1 MPHQKKAYLALSI
14 TSIVWGTT
22 WVASKMGINHMPA
35 FELASIR
42 QFFGGSIYIIFFLL
56 VKKEKLPKI
65 KPEVVTIEPAK
76 RGWLQ
81 PLPLPKEIE
90 LVSVN
95 DIDPELRAEVSVF
108 HEDGVAQF
116 VRMMYKNYGIKKFTS
131 ATFKNSKYYF
141 FYEEPMLAGRF
152 NRKK

>member
-1 MPHQKKAYLALSI
+1 MPRGVYERKPRQPKVTKEVTKPAKVKKDKV
-14 TSIVWGTT
+14 TKPEKVKK
-22 WVASKMGINHMPA
+22 VKEP
-35 FELASIR
+35 R
-42 QFFGGSIYIIFFLL
+42 

-65 KPEVVTIEPAK
+65 KSEVVTIEPAK

-90 LVSVN
+90 IVSID
-95 DIDPELRAEVSVF
+95 DIDSELRAEVSVF

-116 VRMMYKNYGIKKFTS
+116 ARMMYKNYGIKKFTQ

>member
-1 MPHQKKAYLALSI
+1 METKMPRGVYERKPRQPKVTKEVTKTVKVKKDKVTKPEKVKKVKEPRI
-14 TSIVWGTT
+14 
-22 WVASKMGINHMPA
+22 
-35 FELASIR
+35 
-42 QFFGGSIYIIFFLL
+42 
-56 VKKEKLPKI
+56 KKEKLPKI
-65 KPEVVTIEPAK
+65 KPEMVTIEPAK

-90 LVSVN
+90 IVSID

-116 VRMMYKNYGIKKFTS
+116 ARMMYKNYGIKKFTS

>member
-1 MPHQKKAYLALSI
+1 MPKGVYERKPRQPKVTKEVTKPIKAKKEKVTKPEKVKKI
-14 TSIVWGTT
+14 KE
-22 WVASKMGINHMPA
+22 SK
-35 FELASIR
+35 
-42 QFFGGSIYIIFFLL
+42 

-65 KPEVVTIEPAK
+65 KPEMVAAETIEPAK

>member
-1 MPHQKKAYLALSI
+1 MPRGVYERKPRQPKVTKEVTKTVKVKKDKVTKPEKVKKI
-14 TSIVWGTT
+14 KQPRI
-22 WVASKMGINHMPA
+22 
-35 FELASIR
+35 
-42 QFFGGSIYIIFFLL
+42 
-56 VKKEKLPKI
+56 KKEKLPKI
-65 KPEVVTIEPAK
+65 KPEMVTIEPTK
-76 RGWLQ
+76 RVWLQ

-90 LVSVN
+90 IVSID

>member
-1 MPHQKKAYLALSI
+1 MPRGVYERKPRQPKVTKEVTKPVKAKKEKVTKPEKVKKI
-14 TSIVWGTT
+14 KEPRI
-22 WVASKMGINHMPA
+22 
-35 FELASIR
+35 
-42 QFFGGSIYIIFFLL
+42 
-56 VKKEKLPKI
+56 KKEKLPKI
-65 KPEVVTIEPAK
+65 KPEMVTIEPTK
-76 RGWLQ
+76 RVWLQ

-90 LVSVN
+90 IVSID

>member
-1 MPHQKKAYLALSI
+1 MPRGVYERKPRQPKVTKEVTKPVKA
-14 TSIVWGTT
+14 
-22 WVASKMGINHMPA
+22 
-35 FELASIR
+35 
-42 QFFGGSIYIIFFLL
+42 
-56 VKKEKLPKI
+56 KKEKVTKPEKVKKIKVPRIKKEKFPKI
-65 KPEVVTIEPAK
+65 KPEMVTIEPTK
-76 RGWLQ
+76 RVWLQ

-90 LVSVN
+90 IVSID

>member
-1 MPHQKKAYLALSI
+1 MPRGVYERKPRQPKVTKEVTKPIKAKKEKVTKPEKVKKI
-14 TSIVWGTT
+14 
-22 WVASKMGINHMPA
+22 KEP
-35 FELASIR
+35 R
-42 QFFGGSIYIIFFLL
+42 

-65 KPEVVTIEPAK
+65 KPEMVAAETIEPAK

-90 LVSVN
+90 IVSID

>member
-1 MPHQKKAYLALSI
+1 MPRGVYERKPRQPKVTKEVTKTVKVKKDKVTKPEKVKKI
-14 TSIVWGTT
+14 KEPRI
-22 WVASKMGINHMPA
+22 
-35 FELASIR
+35 
-42 QFFGGSIYIIFFLL
+42 
-56 VKKEKLPKI
+56 KKEKLPKI
-65 KPEVVTIEPAK
+65 KPEMVTIEPTK
-76 RGWLQ
+76 RVWLQ

-90 LVSVN
+90 IVSID

>member
-1 MPHQKKAYLALSI
+1 MPRGVYERKPRQPKVTKEVTKPIKAKKEKVTKPEKVKKI
-14 TSIVWGTT
+14 
-22 WVASKMGINHMPA
+22 KEP
-35 FELASIR
+35 R
-42 QFFGGSIYIIFFLL
+42 

>member
-1 MPHQKKAYLALSI
+1 MPRGVYERKPRQPKVTKEVTKLAKVKKDKV
-14 TSIVWGTT
+14 TKPEKVKK
-22 WVASKMGINHMPA
+22 VKEP
-35 FELASIR
+35 R
-42 QFFGGSIYIIFFLL
+42 

-90 LVSVN
+90 IVSID

-116 VRMMYKNYGIKKFTS
+116 ARMMYKNYGIEKFTQ

>member
-1 MPHQKKAYLALSI
+1 MPRGVYERKPRQPKVTKEVTKPIKAKKEKVTKPEKVKKI
-14 TSIVWGTT
+14 
-22 WVASKMGINHMPA
+22 KEP
-35 FELASIR
+35 R
-42 QFFGGSIYIIFFLL
+42 

-65 KPEVVTIEPAK
+65 KPEMVAAETIEPAK

-90 LVSVN
+90 IVSID

-116 VRMMYKNYGIKKFTS
+116 ARMMYKNYGIKKFTS

>member
-1 MPHQKKAYLALSI
+1 MPKGVYERKPRQPKVTKEVTKIVKVKKDKVTKPEKVKKI
-14 TSIVWGTT
+14 KVPRI
-22 WVASKMGINHMPA
+22 
-35 FELASIR
+35 
-42 QFFGGSIYIIFFLL
+42 
-56 VKKEKLPKI
+56 KKEKLPKI
-65 KPEVVTIEPAK
+65 KPEMVTIEPTK
-76 RGWLQ
+76 RVWLQ

-90 LVSVN
+90 IVSID

>member
-1 MPHQKKAYLALSI
+1 MPRGVYERKPRQPKVTKEVTKTVKVKKDKVTKPEKVKKVKEPRI
-14 TSIVWGTT
+14 
-22 WVASKMGINHMPA
+22 
-35 FELASIR
+35 
-42 QFFGGSIYIIFFLL
+42 
-56 VKKEKLPKI
+56 KKEKLPKI
-65 KPEVVTIEPAK
+65 KPEMVTIEPAK

-90 LVSVN
+90 IVSID

-116 VRMMYKNYGIKKFTS
+116 ARMMYKNYGIKKFTS

>member
-1 MPHQKKAYLALSI
+1 METKMPRGVYERKPRQPKVTKEVTKTVKVKKDKVTKPEKVKKVKEPRI
-14 TSIVWGTT
+14 
-22 WVASKMGINHMPA
+22 
-35 FELASIR
+35 
-42 QFFGGSIYIIFFLL
+42 
-56 VKKEKLPKI
+56 KKEKLPKI
-65 KPEVVTIEPAK
+65 KPEMVTIEPAK

-90 LVSVN
+90 IVSID

-116 VRMMYKNYGIKKFTS
+116 ARMMYKNYGIKKFTP
-131 ATFKNSKYYF
+131 ATFKNNKYYF

>member
-1 MPHQKKAYLALSI
+1 MPRGVYERKPRQPKVTKEVTKPVKAKKEKVTKPEKVKKI
-14 TSIVWGTT
+14 KEPKI
-22 WVASKMGINHMPA
+22 
-35 FELASIR
+35 
-42 QFFGGSIYIIFFLL
+42 
-56 VKKEKLPKI
+56 KKEKLPKI
-65 KPEVVTIEPAK
+65 KPEMVAAETIEPAK

-95 DIDPELRAEVSVF
+95 DIDPELRAEISLL
-108 HEDGVAQF
+108 HEEGMAQF
-116 VRMMYKNYGIKKFTS
+116 ARMMYKKYGIKKFTP
-131 ATFKNSKYYF
+131 ATFKNNKYYF

>member
-1 MPHQKKAYLALSI
+1 VTKEVTKTVKVKKDKVTKPEKVKKVKEPRI
-14 TSIVWGTT
+14 
-22 WVASKMGINHMPA
+22 
-35 FELASIR
+35 
-42 QFFGGSIYIIFFLL
+42 
-56 VKKEKLPKI
+56 KKEKLPKI
-65 KPEVVTIEPAK
+65 KPEMVTIEPAK

-90 LVSVN
+90 IVSID

-108 HEDGVAQF
+108 HEDGVSQF
-116 VRMMYKNYGIKKFTS
+116 ARMMYKNYGIKKFTS

>member
-1 MPHQKKAYLALSI
+1 MPRGVYERKPRQPKVTKEVTKPIKAKKEKVTKPIKAKKEKVTKPEKVKKI
-14 TSIVWGTT
+14 
-22 WVASKMGINHMPA
+22 KEP
-35 FELASIR
+35 R
-42 QFFGGSIYIIFFLL
+42 

>member
-1 MPHQKKAYLALSI
+1 MPRGVYERKPRQPKVTKEVTKPIKAKKEKVTKPEKVKKI
-14 TSIVWGTT
+14 KE
-22 WVASKMGINHMPA
+22 SK
-35 FELASIR
+35 
-42 QFFGGSIYIIFFLL
+42 

-65 KPEVVTIEPAK
+65 KPEMVTIEPTK
-76 RGWLQ
+76 RVWLQ

-90 LVSVN
+90 IVSID